1 MNDFII
7 ETECKGINEIYAD
20 QKIRLVIW
28 LIHSITIHS
37 DVVPHISLSI
47 EKNCKEMGEAR

>member
-47 EKNCKEMGEAR
+47 EKNCKERGEAR